1 MIIREYIF
9 IACAIIVIIQK
20 LKKKIF
26 FRVKLIKRTVWWSR
40 FINNL
45 THFLQEKYILLN
57 ANHLCFPHFTCNLHE
72 LGHILNTA
80 CV

>member
-26 FRVKLIKRTVWWSR
+26 FRV
-40 FINNL
+40 INNL